1 MNNINITVT
10 LPDSF
15 NLLPEP
21 DLLVDMVADQT
32 SADTQQTG
40 EITFYKPLTYGRTQ
54 FRAHD
59 VNGNVLGLG
68 TTGGEALQ
76 DMAATLGDT
85 LKDQDTPE
93 GVDWYV
99 LRFEQEQD
107 QDTGEWL
114 DLDDDGE
121 LVAESPDDAAL

>member
-32 SADTQQTG
+32 SSSTPQTG
-40 EITFYKPLTYGRTQ
+40 EITFYKPLPYGRIQ
-54 FRAHD
+54 FRAYD

-76 DMAATLGDT
+76 NMAASIGDT
-85 LKDQDTPE
+85 LKDKDTPE

-121 LVAESPDDAAL
+121 LVAESPDEANL